1 MDQANERPKEKLQSQ
16 LDTIVPMEIVRA
28 QPFFSKNSHILR
40 DQIDEYVQGF
50 PATKAH
56 RKILAKQ
63 YNMTDQSF
71 ISSKDENEASEERKL
86 PQQEVQKNQ
95 MNMTGGLNIT
105 LPEKELPVDMI
116 RLKKA
121 IKVALLKN
129 DNNP

>member
-1 MDQANERPKEKLQSQ
+1 
-16 LDTIVPMEIVRA
+16 
-28 QPFFSKNSHILR
+28 
-40 DQIDEYVQGF
+40 
-50 PATKAH
+50 
-56 RKILAKQ
+56 
-63 YNMTDQSF
+63 MTDQSF

-105 LPEKELPVDMI
+105 LPEKELPVDMN